1 MVVVVVGMPG
11 VKPARPSGACV
22 AAKPAAAGAAPKPAA
37 AGAAPNPEGEAP
49 MVEPMSAALAALPC
63 VFIVEV
69 GSIGCAPVK
78 SIGAGAVVAPRV
90 VVAAAA
96 EASTSFSEE
105 LKFRKS
111 RASQP
116 LNVAA
121 IALDAINMAIR
132 FATIMAQIH

>member
-11 VKPARPSGACV
+11 VMP
-22 AAKPAAAGAAPKPAA
+22 AKPPVRPIGTGAAPKPE
-37 AGAAPNPEGEAP
+37 GAAP
-49 MVEPMSAALAALPC
+49 MVEPISAAFAALPC
-63 VFIVEV
+63 VFIVDI
-69 GSIGCAPVK
+69 GSIGCAPDK
-78 SIGAGAVVAPRV
+78 SIGAGALGALLPKE
-90 VVAAAA
+90 VVAAAGD
-96 EASTSFSEE
+96 ASTSFSEE

-121 IALDAINMAIR
+121 IALDAINVAMR